1 MENDIFLITPMTQT
15 VSLEAGQTYEGTIKV
30 ANPADAT
37 RDFSFVSSVS
47 PYGVVGEDYAAD
59 LATKSNRTMIADW
72 ITLEDDKGTLSPNGT
87 ANIKYKITVPENAPA
102 GAQYAAIVVSQDKEQ
117 VEKSGMNIDN
127 IVEMASIIYAD
138 VAGET
143 VMDGHILENNV
154 PGFSTTVPITVSARL
169 DNQGNIHES
178 ATITIAARNNLT
190 GEVYLPTESNDG
202 SYEELVL
209 PDTTREVK
217 RNVEGL
223 PMLGVVHLEQTV
235 YYNGEVS
242 KEERD
247 VIICPVWFMVLIA
260 VAFVSIVALVVRII
274 YKHRRNRAEMEI

>member
-1 MENDIFLITPMTQT
+1 MESDKFLITPMTQK

-72 ITLEDDKGTLSPNGT
+72 ITLEDDKGTLAPNET
-87 ANIKYKITVPENAPA
+87 SNIKYKITVPEDAPA

-117 VEKSGMNIDN
+117 AEKSGMNIEN

-154 PGFSTTVPITVSARL
+154 PGFSTTVPITVSARF
-169 DNQGNIHES
+169 DNHGNIHES
-178 ATITIAARNNLT
+178 AMIMIAAKNNLT
-190 GEVYLPTESNDG
+190 GEVYLPTETNDG
-202 SYEELVL
+202 NYEELII

-223 PMLGVVHLEQTV
+223 PMLGIVHLEQTI

-242 KEERD
+242 KEEKD

-260 VAFVSIVALVVRII
+260 VVFAAIVALIIRII
-274 YKHRRNRAEMEI
+274 YKHRRKNAVAEI